1 MMKKYNIEPL
11 TRETFDQ
18 FLDTNQ
24 FTLNAFE
31 KDSNKPVSDSVLLF
45 NMVIQKLQQ
54 QGVQFSSPGNSPQRH
69 FILWFNAQVDKNQ
82 TYSYQI
88 EIKEK
93 YFDLICEMVK
103 NLK

>member
-1 MMKKYNIEPL
+1 MKKYNIEPL

-24 FTLNAFE
+24 FTLNAIE
-31 KDSNKPVSDSVLLF
+31 KESNKHVSDSVLLF

-54 QGVQFSSPGNSPQRH
+54 QGVQFSNPGNSPQRH

-82 TYSYQI
+82 TYAYQI
-88 EIKEK
+88 EIKET

-103 NLK
+103 NK